1 MVLSPEELRE
11 RYIGAQVVMVTP
23 FKEDYSIDEEGLRRN
38 TRFLLE
44 NGVHVLQPCGST
56 GEFWSL
62 TPEEHKRV
70 IKIVI
75 EEAGGRVP
83 VVPGTSHSGT
93 RMTVELSRYA
103 EEAGADGVMIVPPYY
118 EKPTPEGI
126 YQHYKAVAEAIRIG
140 IVVYNNPWT
149 SKVTIGPEL
158 MKRLAE
164 IPNIVA
170 VKETTGDMAMALRL
184 LDSTGCMLTYSM
196 GTGEILAPY
205 FYMSGA
211 KGHVTGLGNFAP
223 RIAVEMYELAMRREW
238 TGMMEL
244 HKRIFPYL
252 ELNERMSE
260 RHGGSMYV
268 TLIKEAMRILG
279 LPGWPPRKPLITL
292 KEDEREELREVLKK
306 IGVLN

>member
-1 MVLSPEELRE
+1 MVLTPEELRE

-23 FKEDYSIDEEGLRRN
+23 FKGDHSLDEEGLRMN
-38 TRFLLE
+38 TKFLME
-44 NGVHVLQPCGST
+44 SGVHVLQPCGST

-62 TPEEHKRV
+62 SPEEHKRV
-70 IKIVI
+70 IRIVV

-103 EEAGADGVMIVPPYY
+103 EEVGADGVMIVPPYY
-118 EKPTPEGI
+118 EKPTPEGV

-140 IVVYNNPWT
+140 IVVYNNPGT
-149 SKVTIGPEL
+149 SKFTIGPEL
-158 MKRLAE
+158 MERLAE

-170 VKETTGDMAMALRL
+170 VKETTGDMSMALRL
-184 LDSTGCMLTYSM
+184 LEKTGCRLTYSM

-211 KGHVTGLGNFAP
+211 RGHVTGLGNFAP
-223 RIAVEMYELAMRREW
+223 RVAVEMYELAARREW
-238 TGMMEL
+238 DRLIEL

-252 ELNERMSE
+252 ELNERLSE
-260 RHGGSMYV
+260 RHGGSMYI
-268 TLIKEAMRILG
+268 TLIKEAMRLMG

-292 KEDEREELREVLKK
+292 RDDEREEL
-306 IGVLN
+306 IGVLKRMGLLK